1 MYDSSVDHGPRRS
14 WQFVF
19 AGIALG
25 FGFGGFF
32 DGILLHQIL
41 QWHHLLSGLEDARR
55 DIRTLIMAD
64 GLFHLLMYVIAATGL
79 WLLWRSR
86 TEHGDRHL
94 LSNLAIG
101 FGLWHVVDGV
111 LSHWIIGL
119 HRIRM
124 EVDNPLFWD
133 LLWLGVFGL
142 VPLAAGWWLRRTQGI
157 DRQRST
163 TLPTLTLLVVG
174 AGLLAALPPSSS
186 STAVVLFRA
195 GMSEADSLAAIQA
208 IDGRIVWADTSKQLW
223 AIDAPSGGNASKL
236 YLHGAVWVSRTLLP
250 AGCLVWTKA

>member
-1 MYDSSVDHGPRRS
+1 MNDSSVDHSSRRS
-14 WQFVF
+14 RQLVL
-19 AGIALG
+19 AGLALG
-25 FGFGGFF
+25 FAFGGFF
-32 DGILLHQIL
+32 DGIVLHQIL

-86 TEHGDRHL
+86 TELGDRHL
-94 LSNLAIG
+94 LSNLATG

-124 EVDNPLFWD
+124 DVENPLFWD

-142 VPLAAGWWLRRTQGI
+142 VPLAVGWWLRRTRGTG
-157 DRQRST
+157 RQRST
-163 TLPTLTLLVVG
+163 TLPTLAILVVG

-195 GMSEADSLAAIQA
+195 GISEADVLAAIQA
-208 IDGRIVWADTSKQLW
+208 VDGRVIWADTSRQLW
-223 AIDAPSGGNASKL
+223 AIDASTGGSTSKL
-236 YLHGAVWVSRTLLP
+236 YLHGAVWVSSTLLP
-250 AGCLVWTKA
+250 AGCLAWTKA